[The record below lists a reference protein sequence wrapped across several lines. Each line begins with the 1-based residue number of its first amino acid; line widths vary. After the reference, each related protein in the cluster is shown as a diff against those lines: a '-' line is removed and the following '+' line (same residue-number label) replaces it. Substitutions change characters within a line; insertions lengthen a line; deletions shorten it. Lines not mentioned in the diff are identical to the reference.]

1 MSEQLVFELP
11 HRPALGADDFL
22 VSECNATA
30 VRLVDAWPDWSHNIH
45 VIVGPAGC
53 GKSHLANVWRL
64 NSKAQTVAENAPDV
78 DALASLA
85 AVPALVLEDADRSGI
100 DENALFHLLNLG
112 NENRLPLLMTARI
125 LPRDWPVSLP
135 DLISRLRSF
144 PVITIGPPDD
154 NLLRAVLVKH
164 FDDRQLTVAPQVI
177 NFLTPR
183 MERSMAFAGQLVEAI
198 DKASLEKG
206 RKITRQ
212 FVSQVLDELVSH
224 QASC

>member
-30 VRLVDAWPDWSHNIH
+30 VRLVDAWPAWSHNIH

-64 NSKAQTVAENAPDV
+64 NSRAQMVANDIPGM
-78 DALASLA
+78 DALDSLA
-85 AVPALVLEDADRSGI
+85 TAPALVLEDAERAGI
-100 DENALFHLLNLG
+100 EEKTLFHLINLC
-112 NENRLPLLMTARI
+112 NENDLPLLMTARI
-125 LPRDWPVSLP
+125 LPADWPVSLP

-144 PVITIGPPDD
+144 PVISIGPPDD
-154 NLLRAVLVKH
+154 DLLRAVLVKH
-164 FDDRQLTVAPQVI
+164 FDDRQLSVAPQVI
-177 NFLTPR
+177 SFLTTR
-183 MERSMAFAGQLVEAI
+183 MERSMDFAGRLVEAI
-198 DKASLEKG
+198 DKASLEAG

-212 FVSQVLDELVSH
+212 FASQVLEELISRG
-224 QASC
+224 AAG